1 MDRITNAFEQ
11 VEESARDGL
20 SLLDVGEDLKLGLG
34 MQSFENLNYPGYN
47 LPNYDSFILEE
58 ENSIF
63 DFSTENDKEKQDQT
77 THSNETH
84 SWNLSDKEKKP
95 KNKSIDFFK
104 DHIPIYDPIKQED
117 KIKANLLKT
126 RLAKLNELCIEV
138 TKLVNGQFDDLNLS
152 FLDPIHFN
160 LLKEMFV
167 KKFKQDNNLDK
178 IFNRIAGN
186 PSNNQTTE
194 LKHCINTI
202 TTGKRKEEIL
212 KFCFK
217 QTLTHLKRK
226 MGIPYKGLK
235 ITDEISFWRH
245 YFEKTSKEKGI
256 PLDHFFDPLNSRRI
270 KNSGYKNLN
279 KAYLTLLFNDE
290 EFKADFMKYLESEFK
305 LNYQQ
310 KVLSKVKKM
319 LLKVRKQLRNLKADN
334 YDKVVIDFI
343 TKLRESKVFKFPWM
357 DKEVDDAVISFKNY
371 INKLKKF

>member
-1 MDRITNAFEQ
+1 MDRITNTFEQ

-20 SLLDVGEDLKLGLG
+20 SLVGVREDLKLGLG
-34 MQSFENLNYPGYN
+34 MQSFEDLNYPGYD
-47 LPNYDSFILEE
+47 LPNFDSFILEE

-63 DFSTENDKEKQDQT
+63 DFSIENDKERQT
-77 THSNETH
+77 QTAHSNETR
-84 SWNLSDKEKKP
+84 SLNLSDKEKKP
-95 KNKSIDFFK
+95 KSKSIDFSK

-126 RLAKLNELCIEV
+126 RLTKLNELCIEV
-138 TKLVNGQFDDLNLS
+138 TKLVNGQFDDLNLHS
-152 FLDPIHFN
+152 LDPIHFN
-160 LLKEMFV
+160 LLKEMIV
-167 KKFKQDNNLDK
+167 KKFKQDNNLHR
-178 IFNRIAGN
+178 IFNHIAGN
-186 PSNNQTTE
+186 PLNNQTTE
-194 LKHCINTI
+194 LKLCINTI
-202 TTGKRKEEIL
+202 TTEKRKEEIL

-235 ITDEISFWRH
+235 ITDEISFWRY
-245 YFEKTSKEKGI
+245 YFEKTSKDKGI
-256 PLDHFFDPLNSRRI
+256 PLDNFFDPLNSRRI

-279 KAYLTLLFNDE
+279 KSYLTLLFNE
-290 EFKADFMKYLESEFK
+290 PEFKADFMQYLESEFK

-319 LLKVRKQLRNLKADN
+319 LLKVRKQLRTLKTDN
-334 YDKVVIDFI
+334 YDEVIIGFV